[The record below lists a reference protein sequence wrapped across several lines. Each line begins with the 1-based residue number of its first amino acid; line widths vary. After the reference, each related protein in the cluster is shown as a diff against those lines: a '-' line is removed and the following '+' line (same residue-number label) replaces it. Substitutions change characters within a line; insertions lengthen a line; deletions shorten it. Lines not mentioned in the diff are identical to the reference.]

1 MKWEDVDHEFIK
13 FHQRRLSSPH
23 AESKPSEVTDVYWIH
38 AERKAGEYPEAT
50 ETSGKWLVFVNA
62 EKVDEIWA
70 QIKKA
75 TEEGKLGDS
84 SKVATARP
92 NSNATDQNKKVICVY
107 TYDWT
112 NEYDVRRVREELRQ
126 LGVTRKIPY
135 KADQDTMDGKYRK
148 TGHTRISK
156 YYG

>member
-1 MKWEDVDHEFIK
+1 MKWEDENHEFIK
-13 FHQRRLSSPH
+13 SYQRRLSSPH
-23 AESKPSEVTDVYWIH
+23 AESKPSEVTDIYWIH
-38 AERKAGEYPEAT
+38 AERKAGEYPGAT
-50 ETSGKWLVFVNA
+50 GASGKWLVFVDV
-62 EKVDEIWA
+62 EKVDEIWT
-70 QIKKA
+70 QVKKA

-112 NEYDVRRVREELRQ
+112 DEDDVRRVREELRQ

-135 KADQDTMDGKYRK
+135 KADQDTMEGKYRK

-156 YYG
+156 YYE